1 MLNEAGNELKSKFTK
16 ERVRCLAIMDI
27 LSLVS
32 NKTRFQILCALHE
45 DDFCVNEL
53 VEIVG
58 GKMSNVSQQLKS
70 LSLAGIVTRRREE
83 QRIIYSLTDDKVR
96 NLLTY
101 LQQQF

>member
-1 MLNEAGNELKSKFTK
+1 MLNETGHQLKSRFVE
-16 ERVRCLAIMDI
+16 ERVRCQSIMDV

-45 DDFCVNEL
+45 NDFCVNEL

-70 LSLAGIVTRRREE
+70 LSLAGIVARRRES
-83 QRIIYSLTDDKVR
+83 QRIIYTLSDERVR
-96 NLLTY
+96 KLLTY
-101 LQQQF
+101 LQRHF

>member
-1 MLNEAGNELKSKFTK
+1 MLNKAGYKLKSKFTR

-53 VEIVG
+53 VEIVD

-70 LSLAGIVTRRREE
+70 LSLAGIVSRRREE
-83 QRIIYSLTDDKVR
+83 QRIIYSLSDDKVR

>member
-1 MLNEAGNELKSKFTK
+1 MLSGVGNTLKSKFTR
-16 ERVRCLAIMDI
+16 ERVRCQAIMDI

-58 GKMSNVSQQLKS
+58 GKISNVSQQLKA
-70 LSLAGIVTRRREE
+70 LALAGIVSR
-83 QRIIYSLTDDKVR
+83 QRDDQRVIYSLKDERVR

>member
-1 MLNEAGNELKSKFTK
+1 MLNETGSTLKSRFVQDQ
-16 ERVRCLAIMDI
+16 VRCQAIMDI

-53 VEIVG
+53 VSIVG

-70 LSLAGIVTRRREE
+70 LSLAGIVARRRED
-83 QRIIYSLTDDKVR
+83 QRIIYTLSDERVR
-96 NLLTY
+96 KLLTY

>member
-1 MLNEAGNELKSKFTK
+1 MLNKVGNTLKSRFTH
-16 ERVRCLAIMDI
+16 ERVRCQAIMDM

-58 GKMSNVSQQLKS
+58 GKISNVSQQLKS
-70 LSLAGIVTRRREE
+70 LALAGMVTRRRED
-83 QRIIYSLTDDKVR
+83 QRIIYSLSDKRVR

-101 LQQQF
+101 LQEQF

>member
-1 MLNEAGNELKSKFTK
+1 MLNKVGNTLKSRFEQ
-16 ERVRCLAIMDI
+16 ERVRCQAIMHI

-70 LSLAGIVTRRREE
+70 LSLAGIASRRRED
-83 QRIIYSLTDDKVR
+83 QRIIYSLSDERVR

-101 LQQQF
+101 LQQHF